1 LQVAFVYDRIYS
13 IKINGVTHKRSENMK
28 KIVSLAVLTALVA
41 GCMDLNSQEQSNSTY
56 GYDGFGEEQLAPAEN
71 TLNTNAYLMAAAPK
85 YYIGSTYKV
94 EDVQYIPGEDLT
106 YNQTGVAGIIPV
118 ELNGSKTS
126 DGEVFDSN
134 QLVATSKTLPL
145 PSILKVTN
153 LDNGNSV
160 VVRVNNRGPFVNTRL
175 MDLSSAA
182 AQQIGM
188 KGTAKVQV
196 QIMPEEST
204 TVKNATLGET
214 QKTATAEPA
223 TVTVQETTTAEV
235 APAPAPTPVATTGEY
250 SVQVAAV
257 YSEDNAN
264 ALARE
269 LSSYGHAV
277 VVRESDMY
285 KVRIID
291 LDASNARRVIDT
303 LRNDKGMSPGLLKSG
318 KWVNADSI

>member
-1 LQVAFVYDRIYS
+1 
-13 IKINGVTHKRSENMK
+13 MK

-41 GCMDLNSQEQSNSTY
+41 GCMETGSNTEATY
-56 GYDGFGEEQLAPAEN
+56 GYDGFSEEQLTPAES

-85 YYIGSTYKV
+85 YYIGSPYKI

-106 YNQTGVAGIIPV
+106 YNQTGIAGIIPV

-126 DGEVFDSN
+126 DGETFDSN

-145 PSILKVTN
+145 PSIVKVTN

-160 VVRVNNRGPFVNTRL
+160 IVRVNNRGPFVNTRI

-182 AQQIGM
+182 AQQIGLT
-188 KGTAKVQV
+188 GTAKVQV
-196 QIMPEEST
+196 QVLSEESIA
-204 TVKNATLGET
+204 VKKATLGET
-214 QKTATAEPA
+214 AKAEPA
-223 TVTVQETTTAEV
+223 AAQPASVEA
-235 APAPAPTPVATTGEY
+235 APAATSGEY

-264 ALARE
+264 ALAKE
-269 LSSYGHAV
+269 LASYGNAV
-277 VVRESDMY
+277 VVHEADMY

-291 LDASNARRVIDT
+291 LDAANARRVIDA
-303 LRNDKGMSPGLLKSG
+303 LRSDKGMAPGLLKAG